1 MSKTYNALLT
11 RAAELYS
18 AARLGDPLALAVE
31 TIMCSVA
38 SEIEDFHTFDDDDE
52 EAIASYIEFVADE
65 KGYTL
70 HQIVGGCNRVLIDS
84 ESYRLK
90 DHRIVA
96 KQTVAKRYMVIEMDG
111 TEDGRLIAHFQKKSD
126 LMDVVKA
133 MGWEIYD
140 DLS

>member
-1 MSKTYNALLT
+1 M
-11 RAAELYS
+11 
-18 AARLGDPLALAVE
+18 
-31 TIMCSVA
+31 
-38 SEIEDFHTFDDDDE
+38 
-52 EAIASYIEFVADE
+52 
-65 KGYTL
+65 
-70 HQIVGGCNRVLIDS
+70 RVLIDS

-90 DHRIVA
+90 DHRLIA
-96 KQTVAKRYMVIEMDG
+96 KQTEAKRYMVVEMDG